1 MFVYEANGYININK
15 DGKPVGD
22 PQIQV
27 GFNAEG
33 EPEIL
38 VNGVAVSAP
47 SDEAGAEEDAPV
59 DEGTEEEG

>member
-47 SDEAGAEEDAPV
+47 SEEETAV